1 MGVLSREI
9 ANNLTIGKGIVREDA
24 NPLIINRNMDVWQR
38 GTGTVTTTGGYV
50 GVDRYKI
57 SEDTDGSYSTQRHT
71 MSNTEKAT
79 TGFDYALQ
87 ANCTGTDSSIGNTQS
102 AEITQKIEAQNCQV
116 LQYGTANAKSITLAF
131 WVKSSK
137 TGTYCIAINK
147 KDSTAYNI
155 AHEYTISA
163 ADTWEKKVIHI
174 SPTAGSTSLITS
186 SAGAIANDTGEGL
199 YVVFALA
206 IGSNY
211 HATNNTWTGS
221 SALSTSNQVN
231 WMDSTSNNFYL
242 TGVQLEVGEFS
253 ATTMPPFKFETFA
266 ENLHRCQRYLHHLEQ
281 NGDGSNI
288 RFASGICTSS
298 TATEIAYK
306 CFPELRST
314 PTLYLPAA
322 NKFRI
327 RSASAITCS
336 SISADNRHKNGVN
349 IQASVSSGLSSGDG
363 CNFDANASGAYV
375 QLDAEL

>member
-24 NPLIINRNMDVWQR
+24 NPLIINGNMDVWQR

-71 MSNTEKAT
+71 MSSSEKTT

-87 ANCTGTDSSIGNTQS
+87 ANCTGADTSIGATQS

-147 KDSTAYNI
+147 KDSTSYNI
-155 AHEYTISA
+155 AHEYTISS

-186 SAGAIANDTGEGL
+186 SAGAIANDNGEGL

-253 ATTMPPFKFETFA
+253 ATTMPPFKFETFG
-266 ENLHRCQRYLHHLEQ
+266 ENLERCMRYYFTDAIYSSGGNTGLTESYIGTSDANYKHQ
-281 NGDGSNI
+281 FIRYPVPMRAAPSISNI
-288 RFASGICTSS
+288 NFRADVAASS
-298 TATEIAYK
+298 TALTSIAAA
-306 CFPELRST
+306 FQT
-314 PTLYLPAA
+314 TL
-322 NKFRI
+322 
-327 RSASAITCS
+327 T
-336 SISADNRHKNGVN
+336 ADVYGRNNAH
-349 IQASVSSGLSSGDG
+349 GDPG
-363 CNFDANASGAYV
+363 YYHGADY
-375 QLDAEL
+375 DAEL